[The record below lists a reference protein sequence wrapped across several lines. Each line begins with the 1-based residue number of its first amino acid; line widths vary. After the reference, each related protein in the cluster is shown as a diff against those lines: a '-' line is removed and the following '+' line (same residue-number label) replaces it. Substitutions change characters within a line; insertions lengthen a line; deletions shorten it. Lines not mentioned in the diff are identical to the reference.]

1 MNSVFNLAS
10 YSPNTM
16 TDDELIAWIRSEG
29 LSNMPPIIRTLV
41 QRLDAAQ
48 PIVDACE
55 EQEEELLSR
64 EERLDANLED
74 FAVSFQE
81 ALNQL
86 DGDLED
92 IAEKVSSAVD
102 GLELSEL
109 GVLRNGEV
117 ICKEAL
123 KDPTEKDLA
132 VIPRGSL
139 EAIKAVLNGISS
151 SLIHL
156 EAGDKFP
163 DPPYV

>member
-10 YSPNTM
+10 YSLNTM

-41 QRLDAAQ
+41 ERLDAAQ
-48 PIVDACE
+48 SIVDACE

-74 FAVSFQE
+74 FAVNFQE
-81 ALNQL
+81 ALNEL

-92 IAEKVSSAVD
+92 IAEKINLVVD
-102 GLELSEL
+102 DLELSEL
-109 GVLRNGEV
+109 GVLRNGEI

-123 KDPTEKDLA
+123 KDPTKKDRVVL
-132 VIPRGSL
+132 VRGQL
-139 EAIKAVLNGISS
+139 EAVKAVLNGISS

-163 DPPYV
+163 DPPTV

>member
-10 YSPNTM
+10 YSLNTM

-29 LSNMPPIIRTLV
+29 LSNMPPIVRTLV
-41 QRLDAAQ
+41 ERLDATQ
-48 PIVDACE
+48 PIIDACE
-55 EQEEELLSR
+55 EQEEELISR
-64 EERLDANLED
+64 EEKFDANLED
-74 FAVSFQE
+74 FAINFQE
-81 ALNQL
+81 ALNEL
-86 DGDLED
+86 DGEVED

-123 KDPTEKDLA
+123 KDPTEKDLV

-163 DPPYV
+163 EPPTV

>member
-1 MNSVFNLAS
+1 MNLVFNLAS
-10 YSPNTM
+10 YNLNTM

-29 LSNMPPIIRTLV
+29 LSN
-41 QRLDAAQ
+41 
-48 PIVDACE
+48 
-55 EQEEELLSR
+55 
-64 EERLDANLED
+64 LED
-74 FAVSFQE
+74 FAVNFQE
-81 ALNQL
+81 ALNEL

-123 KDPTEKDLA
+123 KDPTEKDLV

-163 DPPYV
+163 EPPTV

>member
-10 YSPNTM
+10 YNLNTM

-29 LSNMPPIIRTLV
+29 LLNMPPIIRTLV
-41 QRLDAAQ
+41 ERLDAAQ
-48 PIVDACE
+48 SIVDACE

-74 FAVSFQE
+74 FAVNFQE
-81 ALNQL
+81 ALNEL
-86 DGDLED
+86 GGDLED
-92 IAEKVSSAVD
+92 IGEKVGSAVV

-123 KDPTEKDLA
+123 KDPTEKDLV

-163 DPPYV
+163 DPPTV

>member
-10 YSPNTM
+10 YNLYTM
-16 TDDELIAWIRSEG
+16 TVVELIAWIRAEG
-29 LSNMPPIIRTLV
+29 LTHMPPIIRTLV
-41 QRLDAAQ
+41 ERLDATQ
-48 PIVDACE
+48 PIIDACE
-55 EQEEELLSR
+55 ESEEQLVSR

-74 FAVSFQE
+74 FAINFQE
-81 ALNQL
+81 ALNEL

-117 ICKEAL
+117 VCKEAL
-123 KDPTEKDLA
+123 KDPTEKDLV

-163 DPPYV
+163 EPPTV

>member
-10 YSPNTM
+10 YSLNTM

-41 QRLDAAQ
+41 ERLDATQ
-48 PIVDACE
+48 PIIDACE
-55 EQEEELLSR
+55 EQEEQLVSR

-74 FAVSFQE
+74 FANNFQE
-81 ALNQL
+81 ALNEL

-123 KDPTEKDLA
+123 KDPTKKDLV

-163 DPPYV
+163 EPPTV

>member
-10 YSPNTM
+10 YNFNQL

-41 QRLDAAQ
+41 DRLDATQ
-48 PIVDACE
+48 PIIDACE
-55 EQEEELLSR
+55 EQEEQLVSR

-74 FAVSFQE
+74 FANNFQE
-81 ALNQL
+81 ALNEL

-102 GLELSEL
+102 DLELSEL

-123 KDPTEKDLA
+123 KDPTENDLA

-163 DPPYV
+163 EPPSV

>member
-10 YSPNTM
+10 YNFNQL

-41 QRLDAAQ
+41 DRLDATQ
-48 PIVDACE
+48 PIIDACE
-55 EQEEELLSR
+55 EQEEQLVSR

-74 FAVSFQE
+74 FANNFQE
-81 ALNQL
+81 ALNEL

-123 KDPTEKDLA
+123 KDPTKKDLV

-163 DPPYV
+163 EPPTV

>member
-10 YSPNTM
+10 YNLNTM

-41 QRLDAAQ
+41 ERLDEKQ
-48 PIVDACE
+48 PIIDACE

-64 EERLDANLED
+64 EGRLDANLED
-74 FAVSFQE
+74 FAINFQE
-81 ALNQL
+81 ALNEL
-86 DGDLED
+86 DGEIED
-92 IAEKVSSAVD
+92 IAEKISFAVD
-102 GLELSEL
+102 NLELSEL

-123 KDPTEKDLA
+123 KDPTEKDRV
-132 VIPRGSL
+132 VIVRGQL
-139 EAIKAVLNGISS
+139 EAIKAVLHGISR
-151 SLIHL
+151 SLLHL

-163 DPPYV
+163 APPTV

>member
-10 YSPNTM
+10 YNLNTM
-16 TDDELIAWIRSEG
+16 TDDELIAWIRAEG
-29 LSNMPPIIRTLV
+29 FASMPPIVRTLV
-41 QRLDAAQ
+41 ERLAATQ
-48 PIVDACE
+48 PIIDACE
-55 EQEEELLSR
+55 EQEEQLVSR

-74 FAVSFQE
+74 FAVNFQE
-81 ALNQL
+81 ALNEL

-102 GLELSEL
+102 DLESSEL

-117 ICKEAL
+117 IRKKAL
-123 KDPTEKDLA
+123 KDPTEKDLV
-132 VIPRGSL
+132 VISRGSL

-163 DPPYV
+163 EPPFV